1 MNASFSHQIC
11 FSAEIVLRDTECG
24 GIRNPFPAP
33 VASFRF
39 VVVGRDM
46 GAIIVGPEALAPG
59 HKYSVEMIFWDPA
72 VADLAGSGNVAF
84 QIHYAGRVI
93 GEGKLLAL
101 QYRGPVPSW
110 NLNPVETQANAAQ
123 Q

>member
-1 MNASFSHQIC
+1 
-11 FSAEIVLRDTECG
+11 
-24 GIRNPFPAP
+24 
-33 VASFRF
+33 
-39 VVVGRDM
+39 M